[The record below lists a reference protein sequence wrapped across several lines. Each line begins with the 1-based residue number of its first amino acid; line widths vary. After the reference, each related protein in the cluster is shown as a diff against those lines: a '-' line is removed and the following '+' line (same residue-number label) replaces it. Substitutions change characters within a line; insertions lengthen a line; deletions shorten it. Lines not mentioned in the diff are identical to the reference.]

1 MRALAAQSAVEL
13 LSCSNDATIRKWN
26 VDTGECLEVFHGHK
40 HYIYRY
46 TDGSNFHFCVKHL
59 NLCDV
64 TLTQMYLLY
73 LLITQNLNSPDSKLN
88 NGKYYEIR

>member
-46 TDGSNFHFCVKHL
+46 TDGSNFHFCFKHL
-59 NLCDV
+59 NVCDGTSNYPEV
-64 TLTQMYLLY
+64 ILY
-73 LLITQNLNSPDSKLN
+73 PFKTPTMINSDKANKARQSVS
-88 NGKYYEIR
+88 

>member
-46 TDGSNFHFCVKHL
+46 SILMV
-59 NLCDV
+59 
-64 TLTQMYLLY
+64 LTF
-73 LLITQNLNSPDSKLN
+73 IFVFEAKD
-88 NGKYYEIR
+88 